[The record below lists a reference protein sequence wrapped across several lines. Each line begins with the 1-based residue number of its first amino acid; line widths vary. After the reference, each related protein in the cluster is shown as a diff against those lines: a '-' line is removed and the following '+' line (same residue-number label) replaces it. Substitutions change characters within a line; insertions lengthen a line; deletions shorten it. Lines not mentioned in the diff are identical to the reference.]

1 MRITIDG
8 KNCDFFTAGSV
19 SLKLDSI
26 ASTFEFS
33 LRFSA
38 NNTDHQEILKPLQ
51 YKDVLIY
58 NSKDK
63 LIFTGTLLNHRFVS
77 DKGRNLVV
85 VTGYSKSGILEDV
98 TIPISEYPLENNG
111 KSFIEIARRL
121 CGIYGIGVVVSA
133 QAQSIS
139 KTTVVDSKDGVQE
152 DSEFESIK
160 AKSKHIFGRT
170 SAEPTETIKNYL
182 AKLAG
187 QKNIILSHN
196 EKGEVLI
203 FQPSYN
209 QKPRYFFT
217 KGNSLK
223 MEAEF
228 NGQGLHSEIN
238 VVRQPSDDN
247 QGASTADKAKN
258 NLIGKYRPTTKLLSS
273 GEDLDTSN
281 SARNE
286 IASELK
292 QSISVKVELQGLLDE
307 IYPGEI
313 VNVHNHYIYSY
324 AYNRFMVDEI
334 TLKFDEKSETTEL
347 SLVVPE
353 SFNGGLIRNI
363 LFNHLDKDAHLQPH
377 LNEDFSVYTN
387 RKDIL

>member
-1 MRITIDG
+1 MKIIIDG
-8 KNCDFFTAGSV
+8 KECKFFTSGTV

-33 LRFSA
+33 CRFSA
-38 NNTDHQEILKPLQ
+38 NNTDHQQMLKPLQ

-58 NSKDK
+58 NSDDT

-77 DKGRNLVV
+77 DKGRNLVIV
-85 VTGYSKSGILEDV
+85 SGYSKCGILEDV
-98 TIPISEYPLENNG
+98 TIPISEYPLESNG

-121 CGIYGIGVVVSA
+121 CGIFGINVVVSN
-133 QAQSIS
+133 QAKNIS
-139 KTTVVDSKDGVQE
+139 ETTVVTNQNDINEASD
-152 DSEFESIK
+152 FESIK
-160 AKSKHIFGRT
+160 ARSKVIFGRT
-170 SAEPTETIKNYL
+170 SAEPTETVKSYL
-182 AKLAG
+182 SKLAG

-209 QKPRYFFT
+209 QKPKYFFT
-217 KGNSLK
+217 KGNSLT

-228 NGQGLHSEIN
+228 NGQALHSQIN
-238 VVRQPSDDN
+238 VVRQPSDEN
-247 QGASTADKAKN
+247 EGATTADTATN
-258 NLIGKYRPTTKLLSS
+258 NLVAKYRPTTKILSS
-273 GEDLDTSN
+273 GEDLDTQN

-292 QSISVKVELQGLLDE
+292 DAITIKVGLQGTFDK

-313 VNVHNHYIYSY
+313 VNIHNHYIYSY
-324 AYNRFMVDEI
+324 AYNRFMVQQID
-334 TLKFDEKSETTEL
+334 LKFDEKSDTTDL

-353 SFNGGLIRNI
+353 TFNGGYIRNI
-363 LFNHLDKDAHLQPH
+363 LFNHLDKDAHLEPH
-377 LNEDFSVYTN
+377 LNEDISQYTN
-387 RKDIL
+387 RKEIL